1 MVKTLKEICE
11 LIGGDLCGDGEL
23 KITGVSGIKEAH
35 PTDITFVANAKY
47 RSEMEH
53 TKASAIIIGPDI
65 SCNGKATIRV
75 ADPYLSFV
83 KVLEMFS
90 WRKKPRTEFGIH
102 GTAIIGDKVQL
113 GERVAIQAYAYVGD
127 NVEIGDDTVIS
138 PFVYIGQDARIGN
151 DVLIYPRVTIRE
163 EIQIGD
169 RVIIHCGAVIGSDGF
184 GFATVSDRHHKI
196 PQIGTVIIED
206 DVEIGANTT
215 VDRATMTNGAT
226 VIKRGTKIDNL
237 VQIAHNVVVGEDC
250 RIAGQA
256 GIAGSSELKDR
267 VTIAGQAGAAGHV
280 TIGEDNVILARSV
293 VTKDTPAGSYV
304 SGFPAQAH
312 AQELRMQASL
322 HKLPGILHEFSQLQ
336 GRVAELEAM
345 LRQTDDKSSH

>member
-1 MVKTLKEICE
+1 MVKKLKEICG

-23 KITGVSGIKEAH
+23 EITGVSGIKEAH
-35 PTDITFVANAKY
+35 STDITFVANAKY

-90 WRKKPRTEFGIH
+90 WRKKRRTEFGIH
-102 GTAIIGDKVQL
+102 ETAIIGENVQL
-113 GERVAIQAYAYVGD
+113 GERVSIQAYTYIGD
-127 NVEIGDDTVIS
+127 NVEIGDDTVVS

-163 EIQIGD
+163 EIKIGD

-250 RIAGQA
+250 RLAAQV
-256 GIAGSSELKDR
+256 GIAGSGVLKDR
-267 VTIAGQAGAAGHV
+267 VTVAGQAGVVGHL
-280 TIGEDNVILARSV
+280 TIGEDSVIFAKSG
-293 VTKDTPAGSYV
+293 VTKNTPAGSCV
-304 SGFPAQAH
+304 SGFPARPH
-312 AQELRMQASL
+312 AQEMRIQGAW
-322 HKLPGILHEFSQLQ
+322 HKLPSEFSRLQ
-336 GRVAELEAM
+336 KRVAELEAQ
-345 LRQTDDKSSH
+345 LPQSDEKSSE

>member
-23 KITGVSGIKEAH
+23 EIMGVSGIKEAH

-83 KVLEMFS
+83 NVLEMFS
-90 WRKKPRTEFGIH
+90 WRKKRRTEFGIH
-102 GTAIIGDKVQL
+102 GTAIIGENVQL
-113 GERVAIQAYAYVGD
+113 GERVSIQAYAYVGD
-127 NVEIGDDTVIS
+127 NVEIGDDTIIS

-184 GFATVSDRHHKI
+184 GS
-196 PQIGTVIIED
+196 
-206 DVEIGANTT
+206 
-215 VDRATMTNGAT
+215 
-226 VIKRGTKIDNL
+226 RG
-237 VQIAHNVVVGEDC
+237 NV
-250 RIAGQA
+250 
-256 GIAGSSELKDR
+256 
-267 VTIAGQAGAAGHV
+267 
-280 TIGEDNVILARSV
+280 
-293 VTKDTPAGSYV
+293 
-304 SGFPAQAH
+304 
-312 AQELRMQASL
+312 
-322 HKLPGILHEFSQLQ
+322 
-336 GRVAELEAM
+336 
-345 LRQTDDKSSH
+345 